1 MYVYIYRCIYMFMY
15 IICKLAFCFSKKGFK
30 VRSYGSGTHV
40 KLPGPSPQ
48 QPNIYD
54 FNTTYDEMH
63 QDLSNK
69 DNSLYPLI
77 RLKTFY

>member
-1 MYVYIYRCIYMFMY
+1 MVTHSFYHTDRSKLIMY
-15 IICKLAFCFSKKGFK
+15 IIYYFSSKKGFR

-40 KLPGPSPQ
+40 KLPGPSSQ

-63 QDLSNK
+63 RDLTEK
-69 DNSLYPLI
+69 DQML
-77 RLKTFY
+77 